1 MLDNLPLRH
10 RAALAALLFL
20 TALVA
25 GAWLSARWLA
35 AADIRVQVWA
45 VAAGAVLGLL
55 LGAVVLRHGHRPVP
69 TGRSGD
75 ATRPLP

>member
-1 MLDNLPLRH
+1 MLDSLPLRH

-35 AADIRVQVWA
+35 AADVRVQVSG
-45 VAAGAVLGLL
+45 VAAGAILGLL
-55 LGAVVLRHGHRPVP
+55 LGALVLRPRRQSLPAGGP
-69 TGRSGD
+69 GD
-75 ATRPLP
+75 AARPLP